1 MNADVDADVVTFGE
15 TMVVFRPEEPGPLTY
30 VGGFRRGVGGAESN
44 MAMALARL
52 GHDPAWRSRLG
63 DDPFGR
69 YVRNFVRGE
78 GVRTR
83 VEFDPDAP
91 TGLLFKE
98 RREAG
103 ESRVFYYRDGSAA
116 SRLGPGDL
124 PDADLAGAEW
134 LHLTGITPA
143 LSASCRDLCERA
155 AERCAEHG
163 VALSLDPNLR
173 HRLWSPDEMRET
185 LVPMFEHAD
194 VVMPGVE
201 EGETLFGTDD
211 PDAIADASL
220 DAGAD
225 VALVKLGAEGAL
237 VASDGVRER
246 VPGYPVEDVV
256 DPVGAGDGFAAGF
269 LSGQLDGESLVES
282 VRRGNAVGAFAVT
295 VTGDVEGFPTA
306 AELERFLE
314 GEEGVTR

>member
-1 MNADVDADVVTFGE
+1 MDADVVTFGE
-15 TMVVFRPEEPGPLTY
+15 TMVAFRPDEPGPLTY
-30 VGGFRRGVGGAESN
+30 VTGFRRGVGGAESN

-52 GHDPAWRSRLG
+52 GHDTAWRSRLG

-78 GVRTR
+78 GVETR
-83 VEFDPDAP
+83 VEFDPEAP

-116 SRLGPGDL
+116 ARMGPGDL
-124 PDADLAGAEW
+124 PAEDLAGAEW

-143 LSASCRDLCERA
+143 LSASCRELCERA
-155 AERCAEHG
+155 AARCGDHG
-163 VALSLDPNLR
+163 TKLSLDPNLR
-173 HRLWSPDEMRET
+173 HRLWSPAEMRET
-185 LVPMFEHAD
+185 LLPMMEHAEM
-194 VVMPGVE
+194 VMPGVE
-201 EGETLFGTDD
+201 EGETLFDTDD
-211 PDAIADASL
+211 PDAIADACL
-220 DAGAD
+220 ETGAT

-237 VASDGVRER
+237 VATDGLRER
-246 VPGYPVEDVV
+246 VPGYPVEEVV
-256 DPVGAGDGFAAGF
+256 DPVGAGDGFAAGV
-269 LSGQLDGESLVES
+269 LSGRLDGASLVDS
-282 VRRGNAVGAFAVT
+282 TRRGNAVGAFAVT

-314 GEEGVTR
+314 GEAGVTR

>member
-1 MNADVDADVVTFGE
+1 MDVVTLGE
-15 TMVVFRPEEPGPLTY
+15 TMVAFRPEEPGPLTY
-30 VGGFRRGVGGAESN
+30 VDGFRRGVGGAESN
-44 MAMALARL
+44 MAMALERL
-52 GHDPAWRSRLG
+52 GHDTAWHSRVG

-78 GVRTR
+78 GVETR
-83 VEFDPDAP
+83 VEFDHHAP
-91 TGLLFKE
+91 TGVLFKE

-103 ESRVFYYRDGSAA
+103 ESRVYYYRQDSAA
-116 SRLGPGDL
+116 SRMGPEDL
-124 PDADLAGAEW
+124 PATDVADAEW

-143 LSASCRDLCERA
+143 LSTSCRELVEEA
-155 AERCAEHG
+155 ARHSDEHD
-163 VALSLDPNLR
+163 AKLSLDPNLR
-173 HRLWSPDEMRET
+173 HRLWTEAAMRET
-185 LVPMFEHAD
+185 LVPMMEHAE

-211 PDAIADASL
+211 PDRIADATL
-220 DAGAD
+220 EAGAD

-237 VASDGVRER
+237 MATDDDRER
-246 VPGYPVEDVV
+246 VPGYPVEEVV

-269 LSGQLDGESLVES
+269 ISGQLRGDSLVQS
-282 VRRGNAVGAFAVT
+282 VQRANAVGAFATT

-306 AELERFLE
+306 DELDRFIE

>member
-1 MNADVDADVVTFGE
+1 MDVDVVTFGE
-15 TMVVFRPEEPGPLTY
+15 TMVAFRPNEPGPLTY

-52 GHDPAWRSRLG
+52 GHDVAWRSRLG

-78 GVRTR
+78 GVETR
-83 VEFDPDAP
+83 VEFDASGP

-103 ESRVFYYRDGSAA
+103 DPRVFYYRDGSAA
-116 SRLGPGDL
+116 SRMGPGDL
-124 PDADLAGAEW
+124 PDGDLEGAEW

-143 LSASCRDLCERA
+143 LSASCRELCERA
-155 AERCAEHG
+155 AARCEEHG
-163 VALSLDPNLR
+163 VKLSLDPNLR
-173 HRLWSPDEMRET
+173 HRLWSPEAMRET
-185 LVPMFEHAD
+185 LLPMMEHAE

-211 PDAIADASL
+211 PEEVADATL
-220 DAGAD
+220 EAGAN

-237 VASDGVRER
+237 VATADADTRER
-246 VPGYPVEDVV
+246 VSGYPVEDVV

-269 LSGQLDGESLVES
+269 LSGRLDGASLVDS
-282 VRRGNAVGAFAVT
+282 VRRGNAVGAFATT

-314 GEEGVTR
+314 GEESVTR